1 MFLCFTRE
9 SKFYMGFFWC
19 SHSRNYVTLLSSC
32 GLACQPLN
40 IVLLLFKIWFTWKIL
55 IMEICV
61 QFLFSS
67 SSHYWG
73 NILLWAFLL
82 WWKGWDGFRVKIAL
96 KLLQQKRIK
105 IVTCLTTFP
114 LPSSPSSTYQH
125 ALTIFYDVCKKELM
139 KKIIDE
145 LRQVVKGC
153 MVEKNSQSFYVDFLF
168 FFACL
173 KKVT

>member
-40 IVLLLFKIWFTWKIL
+40 IVLLLFKIWFTRKIL

-114 LPSSPSSTYQH
+114 LPSSPSSAYQH
-125 ALTIFYDVCKKELM
+125 ALTIFYDVCKRELM
-139 KKIIDE
+139 KKNYRWVATGCKRLQDGKKFSIF
-145 LRQVVKGC
+145 LRRFP
-153 MVEKNSQSFYVDFLF
+153 SFLL
-168 FFACL
+168 A
-173 KKVT
+173 